1 MYAAKNWR
9 AIRLLILSNVLVYQM
24 QKVQEAEGMK
34 TQAGFRGNR
43 VARSMDWFGQ
53 GLRLRFRRAPQTCFY
68 YFDAHFEILGDHLIA
83 NIVTG

>member
-43 VARSMDWFGQ
+43 VARSMD
-53 GLRLRFRRAPQTCFY
+53 
-68 YFDAHFEILGDHLIA
+68 
-83 NIVTG
+83 